1 MKANSLY
8 IEGTNVTVLDTNN
21 VTDKLG
27 TPLTGSAVT
36 IKSEKTPVIGYE
48 VGSKRNLAFNEN
60 GVSVNHSVYEYES
73 TDPARHSRSASNRN
87 WVVQNLSGTNH
98 ANYDFMLVSDVYDL
112 QHIDAN
118 KKASY
123 LLKNDID
130 AGVTRTN
137 LWNDGKGFKPIK
149 GFLRKFDGAGHTIK
163 NLYINRPTGYKVGL
177 FETMTIG
184 TVPDAY
190 IGNLT
195 LEGGSIQGGE
205 LVGGIVGH
213 FGGGALRNLRNFN
226 EVKGTKLVG
235 GIAGAMAGEK
245 SVYGTIPRHARMDNV
260 YNGGAVG
267 EFGVSDKVGGI
278 VGGLNFG
285 TIQSAANEGA
295 VRGKNMV
302 GGIVGHFQK
311 DENRLEN
318 VYNTGEIIGKS
329 IVGGLVGRIT
339 QHGYITNA
347 YNANKVYADAAGG
360 YVAGQL
366 DIPYGSTT
374 PFRNLLWVDFHDG
387 TQAIGENVNGG
398 IFKGEGFTGAR
409 TPAEMK
415 DYNWTFRYSEDKGG
429 NYLVASEGGQGT
441 PWRMYDG
448 QTMPLL
454 TGLMQ
459 GTKTAGG
466 KVYDGTSGTGTPH
479 IFLVGAGKNAG
490 SYIVYGDQLG
500 YDIVGRYV
508 IRPKALTAAAAGSPN
523 FTKVYDG
530 TTDVKQYPEL
540 THYTLTGLV
549 GGDSVGLTV
558 TEGTYAD
565 KNAGTGKGVTFT
577 GLSLTGADAKNYR
590 LARDTLT
597 YSAAGTITKRQ
608 LTMEKVAGVAFTKVY
623 DGTTAVTQPLQRG
636 VNYTLFG
643 LIADDDTD
651 DVTLAAGASGA
662 YATKNAQA
670 DGARQNV
677 TFTGLTLTG
686 SGAGNYTIAGS
697 TTLTNAGV
705 IRPKDITIKE
715 NDISYLYYDSTFQIR
730 KEYDGTA
737 DTSYTPIRGR
747 HYSLEGVVSGEQLDV
762 HVGKGA
768 YADKNAGE
776 RKTVTFSNLSLYD
789 VNGVNAEKNYRLAT
803 SSFTSNLGKISQK
816 RVEVQVLPGVR
827 FDKEYDGTSDV
838 TRKAVRDTD
847 YKILGVVA
855 GEENDLDITYN
866 FSLYQNGSN
875 AGGDRP
881 VSFQDMHL
889 AGSAKDN
896 YYMDM
901 LNFNAIG
908 KITPKELTMEQ
919 VAGAQFTKVYD
930 GNTNVTQTLQSG
942 VNYKLTGVVTNVVTG
957 EDDIVSIDTTSAVG
971 AYQTKNA
978 QADGTKQNVSFTGIT
993 LMGSGAGNYTIA
1005 PTKTLTNAGKITP
1018 KALTFNLLGS
1028 TRFDK
1033 VYDGNDNVTR
1043 PMVRDTDYTLDGFV
1057 GSEGTGIILDVG
1069 AGKYADKNVG
1079 VDKVVTFSGRTLSG
1093 AGAENYT
1100 IAATSPAV
1108 GTISAKGLTAGLVG
1122 SFDKTYDGN
1131 ANVTQALALGTN
1143 YLLMGSIAGD
1153 ALALTGTGSYADK
1166 NAGAGK
1172 AVTFTGL
1179 TLTGADA
1186 GNYTLTTATLT
1197 GGGTIAPKALTMEK
1211 TAGTHFTKVYDGN
1224 TNVTQ
1229 TLQRGVNYTLMG
1241 AVEGEDDSVVSIDT
1255 TSAHGAYQTK
1265 DAQAEGTMQDVDFTG
1280 ITLTGTGAGNYTLG
1294 STMTIAG
1301 AGKITPKELNV
1312 DLASGVHF
1320 DKTYDG
1326 DANVTQTLSKG
1337 TNYTLTNFVTGEG
1350 AGITLDETVR
1360 GRYADKNAGAD
1371 KAVTFDGLT
1380 LTGTGAGNYKLNRT
1394 NLTSTGTI
1402 AQRTLN
1408 LALKA
1413 GANFDKTYD
1422 GNANV
1427 KQSLAK
1433 DGNYTLTN
1441 FAAGEGA
1448 GLALKDVTG
1457 QYSDKNAGTGKAVT
1471 FAGLTLDGEGAANYV
1486 LSATTLSA
1494 IGDIAKRALTMEKTA
1509 GTHFTKVYDGNTNVT
1524 QTLQRGVNYTLMGAV
1539 EGEDDS
1545 VVSIDTTSAHGAYQT
1560 KDAQAEGTM
1569 QDVDFT
1575 GITLTGTG
1583 AGNYTLGSTMTIAG
1597 AGKIT
1602 PKELNVDLASGV
1614 HFDKTYD
1621 GDANVT
1627 QTLSKGTNYT
1637 LTNFVTGEG
1646 AGITLDETVRGRYA
1660 DKNAGADKAVTF
1672 DGLTLTGTGAGNY
1685 KLNRTNL
1692 TSTGT
1697 IAQRMLGVTFTTAPV
1712 TKVYDGT
1719 TNAIAALSKGE
1730 HYTLTNFAAGEG
1742 DGITITGTGT
1752 FADKNVGTKAA
1763 NFSALTLTGEGAGNY
1778 QLATTTHTGT
1788 GEITPRDLTLT
1799 ADEKS
1804 VTQGEALP
1812 AFTGTAAGFADGE
1825 DESVFGT
1832 ERLAFTSTVADTNTP
1847 GSYAVTGRIGSVA
1860 EGLLGN
1866 YRIRQAPGNAR
1877 AFTVTAMPV
1886 SGGIFASL
1894 VQDANP
1900 VFDDGYSRIVYLFG
1914 TPRPVRAL
1922 TLGLYRFD
1930 AEDGL
1935 EIQGLNL

>member
-1 MKANSLY
+1 MLNLGTVKANSLY
-8 IEGTNVTVLDTNN
+8 IEGQNVTVLDTDN
-21 VTDKLG
+21 VTDAFG

-48 VGSKRNLAFNEN
+48 VGSKRNIAFNEN
-60 GVSVNHSVYEYES
+60 GVSVNHAVHEYEA
-73 TDPARHSRSASNRN
+73 TDPASHTRSATSRH
-87 WVVQNLSGTNH
+87 WVIRKLPGGGPH
-98 ANYDFMLVSDVYDL
+98 ENYDFMLVNDVYDL

-118 KKASY
+118 VAGSY

-137 LWNDGKGFKPIK
+137 LWNDGKGFKPLVK
-149 GFLRKFDGAGHTIK
+149 FHTKFDGAGHTIR
-163 NLYINRPTGYKVGL
+163 NLYINRPTKYTVGL
-177 FETMTIG
+177 FETMIIG
-184 TVPDAY
+184 TDQDAY

-205 LVGGIVGH
+205 LVGGIVGY

-235 GIAGAMAGEK
+235 GIAGEMAGKK

-260 YNGGAVG
+260 YNGGVVG
-267 EFGVSDKVGGI
+267 EFGVSDEVGGI
-278 VGGLNFG
+278 VGRLNFG

-295 VRGKNMV
+295 VRGKQMV
-302 GGIVGHFQK
+302 GGIVGYFQK

-339 QHGYITNA
+339 QYGYITNA

-366 DIPYGSTT
+366 DIPAGTTT
-374 PFRNLLWVDFHDG
+374 PFRNLIWVDFDDG

-398 IFKGEGFTGAR
+398 IFHDSGIGGAHSLAEMRRYYNGFFKNWVDSEGNQLVAGEGG
-409 TPAEMK
+409 K
-415 DYNWTFRYSEDKGG
+415 
-429 NYLVASEGGQGT
+429 GT
-441 PWRMYDG
+441 PWRMYHG
-448 QTMPLL
+448 YTMPLL

-459 GTKTAGG
+459 GTKTVG
-466 KVYDGTSGTGTPH
+466 KVYDGTPGTDAPH
-479 IFLVGAGKNAG
+479 IFLVGAGKNVTG
-490 SYIVYGDQLG
+490 YLVYGDQLG
-500 YDIVGRYV
+500 YDIVGPYV

-608 LTMEKVAGVAFTKVY
+608 LTMEQVAGAAFTKVY
-623 DGTTAVTQPLQRG
+623 DGTTAVTKPLQRG

-670 DGARQNV
+670 DGAKQNV

-715 NDISYLYYDSTFQIR
+715 NDISYLYHDSTFQIR

-803 SSFTSNLGKISQK
+803 SSFTSNLGYISKK

-838 TRKAVRDTD
+838 TRKAVRGTD

-919 VAGAQFTKVYD
+919 VAGAEFTKVYD

-993 LMGSGAGNYTIA
+993 LTGSGAGNYTIA

-1057 GSEGTGIILDVG
+1057 GSEGTGITLDVG

-1143 YLLMGSIAGD
+1143 YTLAGSIAGD
-1153 ALALTGTGSYADK
+1153 ALTLTGTGTYADK

-1172 AVTFTGL
+1172 PVTFTGL

-1186 GNYTLTTATLT
+1186 GNYTLTAATLT

-1211 TAGTHFTKVYDGN
+1211 VAGAHFTKVAI
-1224 TNVTQ
+1224 Q
-1229 TLQRGVNYTLMG
+1229 TSRRPCSAASTTRSRAQSRARMTASSPSTPQRRT
-1241 AVEGEDDSVVSIDT
+1241 
-1255 TSAHGAYQTK
+1255 AHIRRRMRK
-1265 DAQAEGTMQDVDFTG
+1265 
-1280 ITLTGTGAGNYTLG
+1280 
-1294 STMTIAG
+1294 
-1301 AGKITPKELNV
+1301 
-1312 DLASGVHF
+1312 
-1320 DKTYDG
+1320 
-1326 DANVTQTLSKG
+1326 
-1337 TNYTLTNFVTGEG
+1337 
-1350 AGITLDETVR
+1350 
-1360 GRYADKNAGAD
+1360 
-1371 KAVTFDGLT
+1371 KAMPC
-1380 LTGTGAGNYKLNRT
+1380 R
-1394 NLTSTGTI
+1394 TST
-1402 AQRTLN
+1402 
-1408 LALKA
+1408 
-1413 GANFDKTYD
+1413 
-1422 GNANV
+1422 
-1427 KQSLAK
+1427 S
-1433 DGNYTLTN
+1433 
-1441 FAAGEGA
+1441 
-1448 GLALKDVTG
+1448 
-1457 QYSDKNAGTGKAVT
+1457 
-1471 FAGLTLDGEGAANYV
+1471 
-1486 LSATTLSA
+1486 
-1494 IGDIAKRALTMEKTA
+1494 
-1509 GTHFTKVYDGNTNVT
+1509 
-1524 QTLQRGVNYTLMGAV
+1524 
-1539 EGEDDS
+1539 
-1545 VVSIDTTSAHGAYQT
+1545 
-1560 KDAQAEGTM
+1560 
-1569 QDVDFT
+1569 
-1575 GITLTGTG
+1575 
-1583 AGNYTLGSTMTIAG
+1583 
-1597 AGKIT
+1597 
-1602 PKELNVDLASGV
+1602 PAS
-1614 HFDKTYD
+1614 
-1621 GDANVT
+1621 
-1627 QTLSKGTNYT
+1627 
-1637 LTNFVTGEG
+1637 
-1646 AGITLDETVRGRYA
+1646 R
-1660 DKNAGADKAVTF
+1660 
-1672 DGLTLTGTGAGNY
+1672 
-1685 KLNRTNL
+1685 
-1692 TSTGT
+1692 
-1697 IAQRMLGVTFTTAPV
+1697 
-1712 TKVYDGT
+1712 
-1719 TNAIAALSKGE
+1719 
-1730 HYTLTNFAAGEG
+1730 
-1742 DGITITGTGT
+1742 
-1752 FADKNVGTKAA
+1752 
-1763 NFSALTLTGEGAGNY
+1763 
-1778 QLATTTHTGT
+1778 
-1788 GEITPRDLTLT
+1788 
-1799 ADEKS
+1799 
-1804 VTQGEALP
+1804 
-1812 AFTGTAAGFADGE
+1812 
-1825 DESVFGT
+1825 
-1832 ERLAFTSTVADTNTP
+1832 
-1847 GSYAVTGRIGSVA
+1847 
-1860 EGLLGN
+1860 
-1866 YRIRQAPGNAR
+1866 
-1877 AFTVTAMPV
+1877 
-1886 SGGIFASL
+1886 
-1894 VQDANP
+1894 
-1900 VFDDGYSRIVYLFG
+1900 
-1914 TPRPVRAL
+1914 
-1922 TLGLYRFD
+1922 
-1930 AEDGL
+1930 
-1935 EIQGLNL
+1935 

>member
-1 MKANSLY
+1 MLNLGTVKANSLY
-8 IEGTNVTVLDTNN
+8 IEGKNVTVLDTDN
-21 VTDKLG
+21 VTDAFE

-36 IKSEKTPVIGYE
+36 IKSKKTPVIGYE
-48 VGSKRNLAFNEN
+48 VDNKSNIAFNEN
-60 GVSVNHSVYEYES
+60 GVSVYHSVHEYAS
-73 TDPARHSRSASNRN
+73 TDPTGLSRSATARH
-87 WVVQNLSGTNH
+87 WVVQNLSGANH
-98 ANYDFMLVSDVYDL
+98 ANYDFMLVRNVYDL

-118 KKASY
+118 LKGSY
-123 LLKNDID
+123 MLKNDID

-137 LWNDGKGFKPIK
+137 LWNDGKGFKP
-149 GFLRKFDGAGHTIK
+149 LRNFHTKFDGAGHTIK

-184 TVPDAY
+184 IDQDAY

-195 LEGGSIQGGE
+195 LEGGSIRGDKV
-205 LVGGIVGH
+205 VGGIVGH
-213 FGGGALRNLRNFN
+213 FGGGALRNIRNFN

-235 GIAGAMAGEK
+235 GIAGAMEGEK
-245 SVYGTIPRHARMDNV
+245 STYGQIPRHVRMDNV
-260 YNGGAVG
+260 YNGGVVG

-302 GGIVGHFQK
+302 GGIVGYFQK

-318 VYNTGEIIGKS
+318 VYNTGEIRGKN

-366 DIPYGSTT
+366 DIQHGSKT
-374 PFRNLLWVDFHDG
+374 PFRNLDWVNFHDG

-398 IFKGEGFTGAR
+398 IFHDNGVGGEHSL
-409 TPAEMK
+409 AEMK
-415 DYNWTFRYSEDKGG
+415 DYFSHFLYWENEEGRQIVARKGG
-429 NYLVASEGGQGT
+429 TEM
-441 PWRMYDG
+441 PWRIYEG
-448 QTMPLL
+448 LTMPLL

-459 GTKTAGG
+459 GAKTVG
-466 KVYDGTSGTGTPH
+466 KVYDGTPGTGNPH
-479 IFLVGAGKNAG
+479 VFLSAPGKNAG
-490 SYIVYGDQLG
+490 DYEVYGDQLG

-549 GGDSVGLTV
+549 AGDSVGLTV
-558 TEGTYAD
+558 TEGIYAD
-565 KNAGTGKGVTFT
+565 KNAGTGKAVTFT

-590 LARDTLT
+590 LAGDTLT
-597 YSAAGTITKRQ
+597 YSSAGEITKKP
-608 LTMEKVAGVAFTKVY
+608 LTMEKVAGAAFTKEY
-623 DGTTAVTQPLQRG
+623 DGTKTVAEALQRD
-636 VNYTLFG
+636 VNYTLTG
-643 LIADDDTD
+643 VVVGEGAD
-651 DVTLAAGASGA
+651 VVSLAAGASGT

-670 DGARQNV
+670 DGAKQNV

-697 TTLTNAGV
+697 KTLTNAGV

-715 NDISYLYYDSTFQIR
+715 NDISYLYYDSTFQIQ

-747 HYSLEGVVSGEQLDV
+747 HYDLEGVVSGEQLDV

-827 FDKEYDGTSDV
+827 FDKEYDGTFDV
-838 TRKAVRDTD
+838 TRKAVRGAD

-855 GEENDLDITYN
+855 GDENDLDITYN
-866 FSLYQNGSN
+866 FSLYQNGNN

-908 KITPKELTMEQ
+908 KITPKTLTMEQ
-919 VAGAQFTKVYD
+919 VAGTEFTKTYD
-930 GNTNVTQTLQSG
+930 GTTAVTQTLQRD

-957 EDDIVSIDTTSAVG
+957 EEDIVSIDTTSAVG

-993 LMGSGAGNYTIA
+993 LTGSGAGNYTIA
-1005 PTKTLTNAGKITP
+1005 PTMTIANAGVITP
-1018 KALTFNLLGS
+1018 KALTFALISGVHL
-1028 TRFDK
+1028 DK
-1033 VYDGNDNVTR
+1033 VYDGNANVTH
-1043 PMVRDTDYTLDGFV
+1043 PLVRDTDYTLDGFV

-1079 VDKVVTFSGRTLSG
+1079 VDKVVTFSGRTLTGS
-1093 AGAENYT
+1093 GAENYT
-1100 IAATSPAV
+1100 ITPVTTV
-1108 GTISAKGLTAGLVG
+1108 GTITPKPLAAGLVG

-1131 ANVTQALALGTN
+1131 ANVTQSLAPGTN

-1153 ALALTGTGSYADK
+1153 ALTLTGTGSYADK
-1166 NAGAGK
+1166 NAGTGK
-1172 AVTFTGL
+1172 PVTFTGL

-1211 TAGTHFTKVYDGN
+1211 VAGAYFTKVYDGN

-1229 TLQRGVNYTLMG
+1229 TLQRGVNYTLTG
-1241 AVEGEDDSVVSIDT
+1241 VIEGEDDTVVSIDT
-1255 TSAHGAYQTK
+1255 TLAHGAYQTK
-1265 DAQAEGTMQDVDFTG
+1265 DAQAGDAMQDVDFTG
-1280 ITLTGTGAGNYTLG
+1280 ITLTGTGAGNYTLAP
-1294 STMTIAG
+1294 TMTIAG

-1337 TNYTLTNFVTGEG
+1337 TNYTLTNFVAGEG

-1360 GRYADKNAGAD
+1360 GQYADKNAGAD
-1371 KAVTFDGLT
+1371 KAVAFDGLT
-1380 LTGTGAGNYKLNRT
+1380 LTGTGAGNYRLN
-1394 NLTSTGTI
+1394 
-1402 AQRTLN
+1402 
-1408 LALKA
+1408 
-1413 GANFDKTYD
+1413 
-1422 GNANV
+1422 
-1427 KQSLAK
+1427 
-1433 DGNYTLTN
+1433 
-1441 FAAGEGA
+1441 
-1448 GLALKDVTG
+1448 
-1457 QYSDKNAGTGKAVT
+1457 
-1471 FAGLTLDGEGAANYV
+1471 
-1486 LSATTLSA
+1486 
-1494 IGDIAKRALTMEKTA
+1494 KTA
-1509 GTHFTKVYDGNTNVT
+1509 
-1524 QTLQRGVNYTLMGAV
+1524 
-1539 EGEDDS
+1539 
-1545 VVSIDTTSAHGAYQT
+1545 
-1560 KDAQAEGTM
+1560 
-1569 QDVDFT
+1569 
-1575 GITLTGTG
+1575 LTGTG
-1583 AGNYTLGSTMTIAG
+1583 TI
-1597 AGKIT
+1597 
-1602 PKELNVDLASGV
+1602 D
-1614 HFDKTYD
+1614 
-1621 GDANVT
+1621 
-1627 QTLSKGTNYT
+1627 Q
-1637 LTNFVTGEG
+1637 
-1646 AGITLDETVRGRYA
+1646 
-1660 DKNAGADKAVTF
+1660 
-1672 DGLTLTGTGAGNY
+1672 
-1685 KLNRTNL
+1685 RT
-1692 TSTGT
+1692 
-1697 IAQRMLGVTFTTAPV
+1697 LGVTFTTAPV

-1719 TNAIAALSKGE
+1719 TNAITALSKGD
-1730 HYTLTNFAAGEG
+1730 HYTLTNFVAGEG
-1742 DGITITGTGT
+1742 DGIAITGTGT
-1752 FADKNVGTKAA
+1752 FADKNVGTKAV
-1763 NFSALTLTGEGAGNY
+1763 NFSDLTLTGEGSGNY
-1778 QLATTTHTGT
+1778 RLAATAHTGT
-1788 GEITPRDLTLT
+1788 GTITHRDLTLT

-1812 AFTGTAAGFADGE
+1812 AFTGRAEGFAAGE
-1825 DESVFGT
+1825 DASVFGT
-1832 ERLAFTSTVADTNTP
+1832 DSLVFTSTVADTNTL
-1847 GSYAVTGRIGSVA
+1847 GSYAVTGRIGSIA

-1866 YRIRQAPGNAR
+1866 YRIRQAAGNAR

-1894 VQDANP
+1894 VQDAKP

-1930 AEDGL
+1930 AGNGL
-1935 EIQGLNL
+1935 EIQGLHL

>member
-48 VGSKRNLAFNEN
+48 VGSKRNIAFNEN
-60 GVSVNHSVYEYES
+60 GVSVNHAVHEYEA
-73 TDPARHSRSASNRN
+73 TDPASHSRSATARH
-87 WVVQNLSGTNH
+87 WVVQDRSGANH
-98 ANYDFMLVSDVYDL
+98 AKYDFMLVNDVYDL

-118 KKASY
+118 VAGSY

-137 LWNDGKGFKPIK
+137 LWNDGKGFKP
-149 GFLRKFDGAGHTIK
+149 LRNFRTKFDGAGHTIK

-177 FETMTIG
+177 FATMTIG
-184 TVPDAY
+184 IDQDVY

-195 LEGGSIQGGE
+195 LEGGSIQGDNV
-205 LVGGIVGH
+205 VGGIVGE

-235 GIAGAMAGEK
+235 GIAGAMEGQK
-245 SVYGTIPRHARMDNV
+245 SVGGTIPRHVRMDNV
-260 YNGGAVG
+260 YNGGVVG
-267 EFGVSDKVGGI
+267 EFGVSDEVGGI
-278 VGGLNFG
+278 VGRLNHG
-285 TIQSAANEGA
+285 VIQSAANEGA
-295 VRGKNMV
+295 VHGKQMV
-302 GGIVGHFQK
+302 GGIVGSLQK

-318 VYNTGEIIGKS
+318 VYNTGEIKGKS

-347 YNANKVYADAAGG
+347 YNANKVYAESAGG
-360 YVAGQL
+360 YVGGQL
-366 DIPYGSTT
+366 DIQAGSKT
-374 PFRNLLWVDFHDG
+374 PFRNLIWVDFDDG
-387 TQAIGENVNGG
+387 TQVIGENVNGG
-398 IFKGEGFTGAR
+398 IFHDSGIGGAHSLGEMTLY
-409 TPAEMK
+409 
-415 DYNWTFRYSEDKGG
+415 YNGTFKNWVGSEG
-429 NYLVASEGGQGT
+429 NQLVAGEGGQGT
-441 PWRMYDG
+441 PWRMYHG
-448 QTMPLL
+448 YTMPLL

-459 GTKTAGG
+459 GTKTVG
-466 KVYDGTSGTGTPH
+466 KVYDGTPGTDAPH
-479 IFLVGAGKNAG
+479 IFLSAPGKNTG
-490 SYIVYGDQLG
+490 GYLVYGDQLG

-530 TTDVKQYPEL
+530 MTDVKQTL
-540 THYTLTGLV
+540 ASAHYTLTGLV
-549 GGDSVGLTV
+549 AGDSASLTV

-565 KNAGTGKGVTFT
+565 KNAGTGKAVTFT

-590 LARDTLT
+590 LAGDTLT
-597 YSAAGTITKRQ
+597 YSSAGEITKKP
-608 LTMEKVAGVAFTKVY
+608 LTMEKVAGAAFTKEY
-623 DGTTAVTQPLQRG
+623 DGTKTVAEALQSG
-636 VNYTLFG
+636 VNYTLTG
-643 LIADDDTD
+643 VVVGEGAD
-651 DVTLAAGASGA
+651 VVSLAAGASGT

-670 DGARQNV
+670 DGAKQNV

-697 TTLTNAGV
+697 KTLTNAGV

-737 DTSYTPIRGR
+737 DTSYTPLRGR
-747 HYSLEGVVSGEQLDV
+747 HYDLEGVVSGEQLDV

-776 RKTVTFSNLSLYD
+776 WKTVTFSNLSLYD

-803 SSFTSNLGKISQK
+803 SSFTSNLGYISKK

-827 FDKEYDGTSDV
+827 FDKEYDGTFDV

-866 FSLYQNGSN
+866 FSLYQNGNN

-908 KITPKELTMEQ
+908 KITPKTLTMEQ
-919 VAGAQFTKVYD
+919 VAGTEFTKVYD

-978 QADGTKQNVSFTGIT
+978 QADGTKQNVTFTGLT
-993 LMGSGAGNYTIA
+993 LTGSGAGNYTIA
-1005 PTKTLTNAGKITP
+1005 PTMTIANAGVITP
-1018 KALTFNLLGS
+1018 KALTFALISGVHL
-1028 TRFDK
+1028 DK
-1033 VYDGNDNVTR
+1033 VYDGNDNVTHTL
-1043 PMVRDTDYTLDGFV
+1043 VRDTDYTLNGFV

-1079 VDKVVTFSGRTLSG
+1079 VDKVVTFSGRTLTGS
-1093 AGAENYT
+1093 GAENYT
-1100 IAATSPAV
+1100 ITPVTTV
-1108 GTISAKGLTAGLVG
+1108 GTITPKPLAAGLVG

-1153 ALALTGTGSYADK
+1153 ALTLTGTGTYADK

-1186 GNYTLTTATLT
+1186 GNYTLTTATVT

-1211 TAGTHFTKVYDGN
+1211 VAGAQFTKVYDGN

-1241 AVEGEDDSVVSIDT
+1241 AVEGEDDTVVSIDT
-1255 TSAHGAYQTK
+1255 TLAHGAYQTK
-1265 DAQAEGTMQDVDFTG
+1265 DAQAGDAMQDVDFTG
-1280 ITLTGTGAGNYTLG
+1280 ITLTGTGAGNYTLAPA
-1294 STMTIAG
+1294 MTIAG

-1326 DANVTQTLSKG
+1326 DANVTQTLAKG
-1337 TNYTLTNFVTGEG
+1337 TNYTLTNFVAGEG

-1360 GRYADKNAGAD
+1360 GQYADKNTGAD

-1380 LTGTGAGNYKLNRT
+1380 LTGTGAANYKLNKT
-1394 NLTSTGTI
+1394 ALMGTGTI
-1402 AQRTLN
+1402 DRRT
-1408 LALKA
+1408 
-1413 GANFDKTYD
+1413 
-1422 GNANV
+1422 
-1427 KQSLAK
+1427 
-1433 DGNYTLTN
+1433 
-1441 FAAGEGA
+1441 
-1448 GLALKDVTG
+1448 
-1457 QYSDKNAGTGKAVT
+1457 
-1471 FAGLTLDGEGAANYV
+1471 
-1486 LSATTLSA
+1486 
-1494 IGDIAKRALTMEKTA
+1494 
-1509 GTHFTKVYDGNTNVT
+1509 
-1524 QTLQRGVNYTLMGAV
+1524 
-1539 EGEDDS
+1539 
-1545 VVSIDTTSAHGAYQT
+1545 
-1560 KDAQAEGTM
+1560 
-1569 QDVDFT
+1569 
-1575 GITLTGTG
+1575 
-1583 AGNYTLGSTMTIAG
+1583 
-1597 AGKIT
+1597 
-1602 PKELNVDLASGV
+1602 
-1614 HFDKTYD
+1614 
-1621 GDANVT
+1621 
-1627 QTLSKGTNYT
+1627 
-1637 LTNFVTGEG
+1637 
-1646 AGITLDETVRGRYA
+1646 
-1660 DKNAGADKAVTF
+1660 
-1672 DGLTLTGTGAGNY
+1672 
-1685 KLNRTNL
+1685 
-1692 TSTGT
+1692 
-1697 IAQRMLGVTFTTAPV
+1697 LGVTFTTAPV

-1719 TNAIAALSKGE
+1719 TNAITALSKGD
-1730 HYTLTNFAAGEG
+1730 HYTLTNFVAGEG
-1742 DGITITGTGT
+1742 DGIAITGSGT
-1752 FADKNVGTKAA
+1752 FADKNVGTKAV
-1763 NFSALTLTGEGAGNY
+1763 NFSDLTLTGEGAGNY
-1778 QLATTTHTGT
+1778 RLAATAHTGT
-1788 GEITPRDLTLT
+1788 GTITHRDLTLT

-1812 AFTGTAAGFADGE
+1812 AFTGRAEGFAAGE
-1825 DESVFGT
+1825 DASVFGT
-1832 ERLAFTSTVADTNTP
+1832 DSLVFTSTVADTNTL

-1866 YRIRQAPGNAR
+1866 YRIHQAAGNAR

-1930 AEDGL
+1930 AGNGL
-1935 EIQGLNL
+1935 EIQGLHL

>member
-1 MKANSLY
+1 MKANRLY

-21 VTDKLG
+21 VTNELG
-27 TPLTGSAVT
+27 TPLIWETVV

-48 VGSKRNLAFNEN
+48 VGSTRNVAFNEN
-60 GVSVNHSVYEYES
+60 GVSVNHAVHEYEA
-73 TDPARHSRSASNRN
+73 TDPASHSASATARH
-87 WVVQNLSGTNH
+87 WAVQDRSGTSH
-98 ANYDFMLVSDVYDL
+98 AKYDFMLVNDVYDL

-118 KKASY
+118 LDGSY

-130 AGVTRTN
+130 AGVTQTN
-137 LWNDGKGFKPIK
+137 LWNDGKGFKPLWN
-149 GFLRKFDGAGHTIK
+149 FRTKFDGAGHTIR

-177 FETMTIG
+177 FATMTIG
-184 TVPDAY
+184 IDQDAY

-195 LEGGSIQGGE
+195 LEGGSIQGDNV
-205 LVGGIVGH
+205 VGGIVGH

-235 GIAGAMAGEK
+235 GIAGAMEGEK
-245 SVYGTIPRHARMDNV
+245 SVHGTIPRHARMDNV
-260 YNGGAVG
+260 YNGGVVG
-267 EFGVSDKVGGI
+267 EFGVSDEVGGI
-278 VGGLNFG
+278 VGRLNFG

-295 VRGKNMV
+295 VHGKQMV
-302 GGIVGHFQK
+302 GGIVGYFQK

-347 YNANKVYADAAGG
+347 YNANKVYADAARG

-366 DIPYGSTT
+366 DIPYGTTT
-374 PFRNLLWVDFHDG
+374 PFRNLIWVDFDDG

-398 IFKGEGFTGAR
+398 IFKAIGISGSSTV
-409 TPAEMK
+409 AEMK
-415 DYNWTFRYSEDKGG
+415 KYDDLFSYWKDAAYEN
-429 NYLVASEGGQGT
+429 LVATEGGKGT

-459 GTKTAGG
+459 GTKRPGT
-466 KVYDGTSGTGTPH
+466 KVYDGTPGTDAPH
-479 IFLVGAGKNAG
+479 IFLVAPGKNTG
-490 SYIVYGDQLG
+490 GYMVYGDQLG

-508 IRPKALTAAAAGSPN
+508 IRPKNLTAAAAGSAN

-530 TTDVKQYPEL
+530 MTDVKQTLASAY
-540 THYTLTGLV
+540 YTLTGLV
-549 GGDSVGLTV
+549 AGDSASLTV

-565 KNAGTGKGVTFT
+565 KNAGTGKAVTFT
-577 GLSLTGADAKNYR
+577 GLSLTGADAENYR
-590 LARDTLT
+590 LAGDTLT
-597 YSAAGTITKRQ
+597 YSSAGTITKRQ
-608 LTMEKVAGVAFTKVY
+608 LTMEQVAGAAFTKEY
-623 DGTTAVTQPLQRG
+623 DGTETVTEALQSG
-636 VNYTLFG
+636 VNYTLTG
-643 LIADDDTD
+643 VVVGEGAD
-651 DVTLAAGASGA
+651 VVSLAAGASGT

-670 DGARQNV
+670 DGAKQNV

-697 TTLTNAGV
+697 KTLTNAGV

-730 KEYDGTA
+730 KEYDGTV

-827 FDKEYDGTSDV
+827 FDKEYDGTFDV

-889 AGSAKDN
+889 TGSAKDN

-908 KITPKELTMEQ
+908 KITPKTLTMEQ
-919 VAGAQFTKVYD
+919 VAGTEFTKVYD

-957 EDDIVSIDTTSAVG
+957 EEDIVSIDTTSAVG

-993 LMGSGAGNYTIA
+993 LTGSGAGNYTIA
-1005 PTKTLTNAGKITP
+1005 PTMTIANAGVITP
-1018 KALTFNLLGS
+1018 KALTFALISGVHL
-1028 TRFDK
+1028 DK
-1033 VYDGNDNVTR
+1033 VYDSNDNVTHTL
-1043 PMVRDTDYTLDGFV
+1043 VRDTDYTLNGFV
-1057 GSEGTGIILDVG
+1057 GSEGTGITLDVG

-1079 VDKVVTFSGRTLSG
+1079 VDKVVTFSGRTLTGS
-1093 AGAENYT
+1093 GAENYT
-1100 IAATSPAV
+1100 ITPVTTV
-1108 GTISAKGLTAGLVG
+1108 GTITPKPLAAGLVG

-1153 ALALTGTGSYADK
+1153 ALTLTGTGAYADK

-1186 GNYTLTTATLT
+1186 GNYTLTTATVT

-1211 TAGTHFTKVYDGN
+1211 VTGAHFTKVYDGN
-1224 TNVTQ
+1224 KNVTEP
-1229 TLQRGVNYTLMG
+1229 LQRGVNYTLMG

-1255 TSAHGAYQTK
+1255 TLAHGAYQTK
-1265 DAQAEGTMQDVDFTG
+1265 DAQAGDAMQDIDFTG
-1280 ITLTGTGAGNYTLG
+1280 ITLTGTGAANYTLG

-1337 TNYTLTNFVTGEG
+1337 TNYTLTNFVAGEG

-1371 KAVTFDGLT
+1371 KAVAFDGLT
-1380 LTGTGAGNYKLNRT
+1380 LTGTGAGNYRLNKT
-1394 NLTSTGTI
+1394 ALMGTGTI
-1402 AQRTLN
+1402 DRRT
-1408 LALKA
+1408 
-1413 GANFDKTYD
+1413 
-1422 GNANV
+1422 
-1427 KQSLAK
+1427 
-1433 DGNYTLTN
+1433 
-1441 FAAGEGA
+1441 
-1448 GLALKDVTG
+1448 
-1457 QYSDKNAGTGKAVT
+1457 
-1471 FAGLTLDGEGAANYV
+1471 
-1486 LSATTLSA
+1486 
-1494 IGDIAKRALTMEKTA
+1494 
-1509 GTHFTKVYDGNTNVT
+1509 
-1524 QTLQRGVNYTLMGAV
+1524 
-1539 EGEDDS
+1539 
-1545 VVSIDTTSAHGAYQT
+1545 
-1560 KDAQAEGTM
+1560 
-1569 QDVDFT
+1569 
-1575 GITLTGTG
+1575 
-1583 AGNYTLGSTMTIAG
+1583 
-1597 AGKIT
+1597 
-1602 PKELNVDLASGV
+1602 
-1614 HFDKTYD
+1614 
-1621 GDANVT
+1621 
-1627 QTLSKGTNYT
+1627 
-1637 LTNFVTGEG
+1637 
-1646 AGITLDETVRGRYA
+1646 
-1660 DKNAGADKAVTF
+1660 
-1672 DGLTLTGTGAGNY
+1672 
-1685 KLNRTNL
+1685 
-1692 TSTGT
+1692 
-1697 IAQRMLGVTFTTAPV
+1697 LGVTFTTTPV

-1719 TNAIAALSKGE
+1719 TNAITALSKGD
-1730 HYTLTNFAAGEG
+1730 HYTLTNFVAGEG
-1742 DGITITGTGT
+1742 DGIAITGSGT
-1752 FADKNVGTKAA
+1752 FADKNVGTKAV
-1763 NFSALTLTGEGAGNY
+1763 NFSDLTLTGEGAGNY
-1778 QLATTTHTGT
+1778 RLAATAHTGAGT
-1788 GEITPRDLTLT
+1788 ITHRDLTLT

-1812 AFTGTAAGFADGE
+1812 AFTGRAEGFAAGE
-1825 DESVFGT
+1825 DASVFGT
-1832 ERLAFTSTVADTNTP
+1832 DSLVFTSTVADTNTL

-1866 YRIRQAPGNAR
+1866 YRIRQAAGNAR

-1930 AEDGL
+1930 AGNGL
-1935 EIQGLNL
+1935 EIQGLHL